1 MPEINLNGPDG
12 HLEAR
17 YQAADRPDAPIAV
30 VLHPHPLHGGTM
42 NNKVAYTLFRCFADA
57 GFSVLRFNFRGVGRS
72 EGVYDEGDGELE
84 DALAALEWMEHHH
97 PDHSGIW
104 IAGFSF
110 GGWIAAKTLMRRPDL
125 RGYVMVAPAASKYD
139 FSFLDPV
146 PCDGLIVQGTAD
158 DIVPAAS
165 VEELAA
171 MLNLQDRTASLAL
184 IEGAGHFFAQEMEM
198 LQGHVDRYL
207 AEHASA

>member
-17 YQAADRPDAPIAV
+17 YQAGNAPDSPIAV

-57 GFSVLRFNFRGVGRS
+57 GFAVLRFNFRGVGRS
-72 EGVYDEGDGELE
+72 EGVYDEGEGELD
-84 DALAALEWMEHHH
+84 DALAALAWMKYQHERRK
-97 PDHSGIW
+97 GTW

-110 GGWIAAKTLMRRPDL
+110 GGWIAAKTLMHHSDIE
-125 RGYVMVAPAASKYD
+125 GYVLVAPAVNKYD
-139 FSFLDPV
+139 FAFLDTV
-146 PCDGLIVQGTAD
+146 PCDGLIVQGTKD
-158 DIVPAAS
+158 DIVPAVS
-165 VEELAA
+165 VRDLAETLNKQDHTTTLELV
-171 MLNLQDRTASLAL
+171 
-184 IEGAGHFFAQEMEM
+184 EGAGHFFVDEFEI

-207 AEHASA
+207 SDHT